1 MDIKRL
7 KSIIEEL
14 SYNEDVSLS
23 DLVAKGDAALNTEWA
38 NCNRPSVGR
47 EFYYSVFK
55 GHFDTKDF
63 RFVPQPD
70 KTNPQC
76 YKKEPV
82 DKPILL
88 DESVIDMNA
97 SVSDALKLLKL
108 MGKTLAIVPIGK
120 NKPDYKLKEG

>member
-1 MDIKRL
+1 MDIKQF

-14 SYNEDVSLS
+14 SYNDDVSLP
-23 DLVAKGDAALNTEWA
+23 DLVAKGDTTIKTEWV

-47 EFYYSVFK
+47 EFYNSVVK
-55 GHFDTKDF
+55 GYFDTKDF
-63 RFVPQPD
+63 RFIPQPD
-70 KTNPQC
+70 KKNPQC

-97 SVSDALKLLKL
+97 SVSDALRLLKL
-108 MGKTLAIVPIGK
+108 MGKTLAIVPI
-120 NKPDYKLKEG
+120 NKTSITA

>member
-7 KSIIEEL
+7 KSIIDEL
-14 SYNEDVSLS
+14 SYNDDVSLP
-23 DLVAKGDAALNTEWA
+23 DLVAKGDTVLNDEWES
-38 NCNRPSVGR
+38 CNRPSVGR
-47 EFYYSVFK
+47 EFYYSVVK

-63 RFVPQPD
+63 HFIPIMD
-70 KTNPQC
+70 KKNPQC

-108 MGKTLAIVPIGK
+108 MSKTLAIVSIDKIIPA
-120 NKPDYKLKEG
+120 NQPKEG

>member
-7 KSIIEEL
+7 KSLIEEL
-14 SYNEDVSLS
+14 SYNDDVSLP
-23 DLVAKGDAALNTEWA
+23 DLVSKGDATLKTEWA
-38 NCNRPSVGR
+38 SCNRPSVGR
-47 EFYYSVFK
+47 EFYNSVVK
-55 GHFDTKDF
+55 GNFDTQNF
-63 RFVPQPD
+63 RFIPQPD
-70 KTNPQC
+70 KKNPQC

-108 MGKTLAIVPIGK
+108 MEKTLAIVPL
-120 NKPDYKLKEG
+120 NKT